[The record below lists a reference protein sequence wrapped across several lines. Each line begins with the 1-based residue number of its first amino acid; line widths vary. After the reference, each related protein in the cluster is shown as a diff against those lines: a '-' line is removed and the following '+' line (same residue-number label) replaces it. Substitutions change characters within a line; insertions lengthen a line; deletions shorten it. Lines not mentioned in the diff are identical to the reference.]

1 MTNRLQTTNTLTADS
16 DATGTLKEHWRKGIP
31 TFILLVLAV
40 VVSGYY
46 SWIVKPGIRDRYSST
61 VQANL
66 VALGMKPAEA
76 IESIP
81 SNPRPPA
88 DLTASKRI
96 ELLKETQLSLRRL
109 VGWNPTND
117 SVQFQYGIVCN
128 ELANRYLDEAITNQK
143 EGSQAATVSQFL
155 AQAKNERQ
163 NALDTFGRVRKLN
176 GELSDKASLWLTR
189 RKLDDNFG
197 MPMAELLLIEQ
208 SLRGLLQRESV
219 GSEAKLTLGEILVE
233 KSLRLSS
240 NLDVNQRLLFLKE
253 ADSLLQSD
261 AAVSVAALALQ
272 AEARSTSDNA
282 AAKEL
287 ANKALQKFW
296 STRDSESPPAATLS
310 AVFRCLLI
318 INSFKEGQVFLSE
331 QLQQL
336 SPVDQPR
343 FRAMTSAAALRHIMA
358 GAIGLVESSSQLNRV
373 TKDAN
378 ESRAPKNAFGLE
390 AVLSLAI
397 QLDPESNEL
406 LALLEKIAT
415 PAQEDA
421 IVTSLMREFGLLT
434 PTKSQSD
441 HAASQPRLAATDLGL
456 KAFLNAIARLAS
468 GTENDSAIQSL
479 RVAVKAG
486 PVYGVAASRLA
497 VQMVLSE
504 RMSPEVGIR
513 WLRSIN
519 TESPELLVAWSDR
532 ARLHLKFDQVSEA
545 IQCYEFLVEKLP
557 GNEQVKEA
565 LGIARSRL

>member
-1 MTNRLQTTNTLTADS
+1 MSNRLQTTNTLTADS
-16 DATGTLKEHWRKGIP
+16 DATGTLQEHWRKGIP

-40 VVSGYY
+40 VVSSYY
-46 SWIVKPGIRDRYSST
+46 SWIVKPGMRDRYSSN

-66 VALGMKPAEA
+66 ASLGMKHVEA
-76 IESIP
+76 IESNP
-81 SNPRPPA
+81 SSPRSPT

-96 ELLKETQLSLRRL
+96 ELLKETQLTLRRL
-109 VGWNPTND
+109 VGWNPSKD

-128 ELANRYLDEAITNQK
+128 ELSNRYLDEAIKNQK
-143 EGSQAATVSQFL
+143 EGGQATTVSQFL

-163 NALDTFGRVRKLN
+163 NALDTFGRVRKLD
-176 GELSDKASLWLTR
+176 GEFSDKASLWLTR

-197 MPMAELLLIEQ
+197 MPMTELLLIEQ
-208 SLRGLLQRESV
+208 SVRDVLQRDSI

-240 NLDVNQRLLFLKE
+240 DLDANQRLLLLKE

-261 AAVSVAALALQ
+261 AAISVAALALQ
-272 AEARSTSDNA
+272 AEARSAFDNA

-296 STRDSESPPAATLS
+296 SIRDSESPPAATLS

-331 QLQQL
+331 HLQQL

-358 GAIGLVESSSQLNRV
+358 GAISLVVSSSQTNRV
-373 TKDAN
+373 AKDAN
-378 ESRAPKNAFGLE
+378 ESHVPRGTFGLE

-397 QLDPESNEL
+397 QLDPESNEM
-406 LALLEKIAT
+406 LALLEKFAT
-415 PAQEDA
+415 PANEDA
-421 IVTSLMREFGLLT
+421 IVISLMSEFGLLG
-434 PTKSQSD
+434 PIKSEAD
-441 HAASQPRLAATDLGL
+441 NAVSQPRLAATDLGL
-456 KAFLNAIARLAS
+456 QAFLNAIVRLAS

-479 RVAVKAG
+479 RAAVKAG

-504 RMSPEVGIR
+504 RMSPDVGIR

-519 TESPELLVAWSDR
+519 SETPELLVAWSDR

-545 IQCYEFLVEKLP
+545 IQCYEFLLEKLP
-557 GNEQVKEA
+557 GNEQIKEA